1 MISEID
7 FAKKLGTYIRRL
19 RNEKKYSIEK
29 LAAISETD
37 YSSLNKIENG
47 KQNPTA
53 YTLYKILF
61 ALDIDM
67 TETFEKSNFE
77 KNNTLQKLTLKLNI
91 MPEDNLKSLYALL
104 EEFEFN
110 KKI

>member
-29 LAAISETD
+29 LAAISEMD

-61 ALDIDM
+61 ALDQIRCIFRACK
-67 TETFEKSNFE
+67 TIWQTCERVSIAHVF
-77 KNNTLQKLTLKLNI
+77 QA
-91 MPEDNLKSLYALL
+91 LYD
-104 EEFEFN
+104 FITGN
-110 KKI
+110 MG